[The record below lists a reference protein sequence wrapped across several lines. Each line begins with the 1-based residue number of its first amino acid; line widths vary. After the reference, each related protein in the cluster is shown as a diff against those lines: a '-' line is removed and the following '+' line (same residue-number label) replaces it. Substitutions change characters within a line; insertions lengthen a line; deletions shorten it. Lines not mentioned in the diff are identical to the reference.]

1 MPRGLSPPL
10 RSLRALV
17 VALSLVI
24 PAVGYAQ
31 DEEPTQPEVTEAA
44 PAEQPAAE
52 APTTPAPSAEA
63 PAPAEAPKA
72 DDTAGLL
79 EEARKEAAAT
89 KAAYDAYRAATDPSA
104 KKLAFFGLLLAGTN
118 LLLTGF
124 KLGVGLSGRG
134 KKILPWIALGAG
146 VATGLLAK
154 LIAGEPT
161 IVALLYGIGPPLAVL
176 AQELFGLIKSKDHA
190 TT

>member
-1 MPRGLSPPL
+1 MPRGLSPP
-10 RSLRALV
+10 SLRALV
-17 VALSLVI
+17 VALALVF
-24 PAVGYAQ
+24 PAIGYAQ
-31 DEEPTQPEVTEAA
+31 EDAPPTDPEITEAA
-44 PAEQPAAE
+44 PAEQPATEPAT
-52 APTTPAPSAEA
+52 APAPSAEA

-79 EEARKEAAAT
+79 EEAAAT
-89 KAAYDAYRAATDPSA
+89 KEAYDAYRAATDPSA

-124 KLGVGLSGRG
+124 KLGAGLSGRG

-154 LIAGEPT
+154 LAGGEPT
-161 IVALLYGIGPPLAVL
+161 IVALLYGLGPPLAVL